1 MWQRVVIKNYDLILR
16 NIVRLNFVAMMI
28 NRINRVNH
36 DVIDVIDVID
46 RDFLSLAC
54 VNVRERKKERKNVI
68 L

>member
-36 DVIDVIDVID
+36 DVIDVID